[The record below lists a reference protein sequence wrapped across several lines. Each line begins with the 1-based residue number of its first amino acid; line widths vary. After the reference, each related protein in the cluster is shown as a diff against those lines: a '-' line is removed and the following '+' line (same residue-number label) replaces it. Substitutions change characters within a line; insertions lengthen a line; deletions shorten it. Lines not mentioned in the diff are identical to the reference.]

1 MIILYQ
7 ILSRCK
13 TQRMEAK
20 SVFQLNLSEDIKQ
33 LLYKSLWKEV
43 YPIDTSLKKDICSFV
58 LLENCLEAYD
68 RKYMNSNTPL
78 QYMDVML
85 YDMCIQ
91 VHHDSDDDITYM
103 LAYYFEEEDQNV
115 HITLVNDVEP
125 ENKYM
130 KIRDKWRRMSPEDR
144 YEFSSNLKL
153 GKFNF

>member
-1 MIILYQ
+1 
-7 ILSRCK
+7 
-13 TQRMEAK
+13 MEAK
-20 SVFQLNLSEDIKQ
+20 SIFQLNLSEDIKQ

-43 YPIDTSLKKDICSFV
+43 YPIDSSLKNDICSFV
-58 LLENCLEAYD
+58 LLEECVDVYD

-103 LAYYFEEEDQNV
+103 LAYYFQEGDQNV

-125 ENKYM
+125 ENKYS

-144 YEFSSNLKL
+144 YAFSSKL
-153 GKFNF
+153 NSGSFNF